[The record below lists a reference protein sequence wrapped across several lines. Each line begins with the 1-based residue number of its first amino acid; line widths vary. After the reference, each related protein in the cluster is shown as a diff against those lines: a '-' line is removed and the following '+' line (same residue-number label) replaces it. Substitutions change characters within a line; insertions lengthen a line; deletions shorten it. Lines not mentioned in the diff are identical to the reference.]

1 MDIAGNGMVWWV
13 LGAAEEAYAFLVSSS
28 LPPLKFE
35 TCGSLCSIETLH
47 LSSVAMNPGGEAF
60 ACAAFFCV
68 ACAAFFCVACAAF
81 LLVSAFFL

>member
-1 MDIAGNGMVWWV
+1 MVDSYPYFVPWVNTGFQEKVSWILQGMGWCGGCWV

-47 LSSVAMNPGGEAF
+47 LSSVAMNPGFMEQ
-60 ACAAFFCV
+60 CEV
-68 ACAAFFCVACAAF
+68 DY
-81 LLVSAFFL
+81 

>member
-47 LSSVAMNPGGEAF
+47 LSSVAMNPGFMEQ
-60 ACAAFFCV
+60 CEV
-68 ACAAFFCVACAAF
+68 DY
-81 LLVSAFFL
+81 